1 MRTVK
6 KIVKIVSLLLLMAFT
21 FAVGNIV
28 SAKIISGLD
37 KKYIFEKPE
46 NRYGIVASDGS
57 MSDFGAMFY
66 GYIGQK
72 HNTLEWRY
80 ILTRRLL
87 NGNANYYTA
96 IWMDFFSPISD
107 FETKYE
113 FLWYAIVHAEQL
125 EELSGFSS
133 SGRKFEDLS
142 CKYLDN
148 HHMNALDSLAY
159 IVYHEGALQ
168 GDSECLEKMEEY
180 KAKNWNFDLSK

>member
-1 MRTVK
+1 MRYQNKMRTVK

-46 NRYGIVASDGS
+46 NRYGIVASDGT

-72 HNTLEWRY
+72 HNNLEWRY

-96 IWMDFFSPISD
+96 IWMDFFTRPIFSKMSP
-107 FETKYE
+107 
-113 FLWYAIVHAEQL
+113 
-125 EELSGFSS
+125 
-133 SGRKFEDLS
+133 
-142 CKYLDN
+142 
-148 HHMNALDSLAY
+148 
-159 IVYHEGALQ
+159 
-168 GDSECLEKMEEY
+168 
-180 KAKNWNFDLSK
+180 

>member
-37 KKYIFEKPE
+37 KKYIFDKPE
-46 NRYGIVASDGS
+46 NRYGIVASDGT
-57 MSDFGAMFY
+57 MTTAVLPLL
-66 GYIGQK
+66 GYINK
-72 HNTLEWRY
+72 KYNNLEWKY
-80 ILTRRLL
+80 ILTRKILK
-87 NGNANYYTA
+87 GVTDGYYT
-96 IWMDFFSPISD
+96 IDMWYDEMSE
-107 FETKYE
+107 FESYNE
-113 FLWYAIVHAEQL
+113 LLWYKVIHAEQHQELYAYSECGYSL
-125 EELSGFSS
+125 EKLSYEYF
-133 SGRKFEDLS
+133 
-142 CKYLDN
+142 DN
-148 HHMNALDSLAY
+148 PINALDTLAY